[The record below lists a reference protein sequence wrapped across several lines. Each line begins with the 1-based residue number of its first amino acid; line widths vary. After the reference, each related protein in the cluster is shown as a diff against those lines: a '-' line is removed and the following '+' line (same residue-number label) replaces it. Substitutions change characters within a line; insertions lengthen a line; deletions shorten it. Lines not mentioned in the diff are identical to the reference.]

1 MPTLFRSIVI
11 VAALLAV
18 SACATAYYD
27 ALEKVG
33 IPKREILVD
42 RVEKARDSQT
52 EAQEQFASALEEFAS
67 VVQLQQTDLKTA
79 YETLNDEY
87 EDSKDAAEDVSNRID
102 KLESVS
108 NALFKEW
115 EQELEEFDDA
125 PALKRSSAEKLVTTQ
140 RRYDGLMSTMRK
152 AEASMQPVLKTFR
165 NNVLY
170 LKHNLNAQAIG
181 ALQSEFAG
189 LESNIATLI
198 ADMNRSIEDSD
209 RFIREMD
216 GP

>member
-1 MPTLFRSIVI
+1 MLKFIKAAIVLCA
-11 VAALLAV
+11 VFAV
-18 SACATAYYD
+18 SGCATAYYEGM
-27 ALEKVG
+27 EKFG
-33 IPKREILVD
+33 IEKRDILVD

-52 EAQEQFASALEEFAS
+52 DAQEQFASALEEFAS

-79 YETLNDEY
+79 YETLSDEY
-87 EDSKDAAEDVSNRID
+87 DDSKDAADDVSKRID

-115 EQELEEFDDA
+115 AEELEEFDNA
-125 PALKRSSAEKLVTTQ
+125 PALKRSSAEKLATTQ

-181 ALQSEFAG
+181 ALQGEFAG

-198 ADMNRSIEDSD
+198 ADMNRSIADSD